1 MSKKAM
7 IIIVGG
13 LIFYLTVPCF
23 AKMSTQDIINRMRQ
37 AYEQQ
42 MREIDDLTMV
52 TKGTGGVMALVGE
65 STIYQKRA
73 KIAGKTVYKTRTE
86 LELMGKPMVTIFDG
100 LYEWSHDPMTGEVK
114 KEKKDYIPDWT
125 RIWEILDLSQMH
137 YLGTEQLEE
146 EAAHVL
152 KMDNLTEGIKKLLPM
167 LQQIEP
173 AQTGPSPE
181 GEWSGWAKMWINAEN
196 WVFMRMLM
204 AMSGTSEEGKEM
216 TTKISWNLKDYRPVE
231 TMLVPH
237 KMTYKMEMEMPDM
250 SPEEKQ
256 MMQAMMGG
264 MMAGEMIIDKVEV
277 NTGLSDE
284 LFDGSTLKPE
294 EPMFEMPQVPSLPEG
309 IKLPPEMELPQE

>member
-1 MSKKAM
+1 MNKKAM
-7 IIIVGG
+7 IIITGG
-13 LIFYLTVPCF
+13 LIFCLTGACL
-23 AKMSTQDIINRMRQ
+23 AKMSAQDIINSMRQ

-42 MREIDDLTMV
+42 MRGIDDLTMV

-86 LELMGKPMVTIFDG
+86 ANLMGKTMVTIFDG
-100 LYEWSHDPMTGEVK
+100 ENEWSHDPMTGEVK
-114 KEKKDYIPDWT
+114 KEKKDYTPDWT
-125 RIWEILDLSQMH
+125 RIWEVLDLSQMH
-137 YLGTEQLEE
+137 YLGTEKMDGEK
-146 EAAHVL
+146 AHVL
-152 KMDNLTEGIKKLLPM
+152 KMDDLTKGIKRL
-167 LQQIEP
+167 
-173 AQTGPSPE
+173 AGGPPPE

-196 WVFMRMLM
+196 WVFMRMQM
-204 AMSGTSEEGKEM
+204 VMSGTSEEGKEM
-216 TTKISWNLKDYRPVE
+216 TTKISWNLKDYRPVK

-284 LFDGSTLKPE
+284 LFDGSKLKPG
-294 EPMFEMPQVPSLPEG
+294 EPMFEMPQE
-309 IKLPPEMELPQE
+309 